1 MRAFFLKLDNKYNIR
16 AICSYGIIGGLSAA
30 ISFSSFALLWNVFH
44 IHYKIAVTISYILAI
59 LFNFSC
65 NRFFTFK
72 SSGCNLTKHIYRYLS
87 MIALNYTLTML
98 IVHIAV
104 ESLSLSPYIGLVAAA
119 AVTTLTGFT
128 LSKFWVFRIN

>member
-1 MRAFFLKLDNKYNIR
+1 MRAFFFKLDNKFNIR
-16 AICSYGIIGGLSAA
+16 AMCSYGIVGGLSAA

-44 IHYKIAVTISYILAI
+44 MHYKIAVTISYILAI

-72 SSGCNLTKHIYRYLS
+72 SSDGNLTQHMYRYLS
-87 MIALNYTLTML
+87 MIALNYALTML

-104 ESLSLSPYIGLVAAA
+104 ESLSLSPYIGLVAAVV
-119 AVTTLTGFT
+119 VTAFTGFT
-128 LSKFWVFRIN
+128 LSKFWVFRRN